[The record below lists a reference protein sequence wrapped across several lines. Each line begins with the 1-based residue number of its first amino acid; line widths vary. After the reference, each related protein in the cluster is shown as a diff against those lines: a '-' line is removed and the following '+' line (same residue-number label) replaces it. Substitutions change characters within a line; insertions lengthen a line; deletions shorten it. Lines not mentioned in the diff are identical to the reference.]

1 MSDIGFYL
9 KVTNIGRLR
18 WRSVVLD
25 RSYLGTRDK
34 RAVMKIENWPKYI
47 SGKWWRKIKVKRFIR
62 LYVQK
67 SASLCVFTLS
77 LCGLCCPDKE
87 LYLRLL
93 VFFFFF
99 NCCCSTRLHVL
110 TQDLRWCLCVAASC
124 YISTVLCPPRPLSFR
139 DTVIMSSGLRHIIGE
154 LRQAAARTA
163 GGEWSCGWDRD
174 IDTLPPP
181 PPLRSVSRLHLADW
195 PCLNSR
201 VSSFLQDKEPRGII
215 PLENLS
221 IREVEEPRKPVSDAP
236 PLIWPPIGCLTATF
250 RHLKKKIK

>member
-1 MSDIGFYL
+1 MSDFGFYL

-47 SGKWWRKIKVKRFIR
+47 SGKWWRMIKVKRFIR

-77 LCGLCCPDKE
+77 LCGLCCPDEE
-87 LYLRLL
+87 LYLCLL
-93 VFFFFF
+93 VFCFFLLLLFHTF
-99 NCCCSTRLHVL
+99 AR
-110 TQDLRWCLCVAASC
+110 RCLCVAASC

-181 PPLRSVSRLHLADW
+181 PPPNLRSVSRLHLADW

-236 PLIWPPIGCLTATF
+236 PLIWPPIGCLTAISS
-250 RHLKKKIK
+250 LKKKK